1 VARILVVED
10 NPQNLKLASVLL
22 QSAGHEV
29 VAAYDANEAE
39 AALVDGIPDL
49 ILMDLGLPGKDG
61 YSLTRELRARPTTA
75 KVPILAVT
83 SFAMKGDEEK
93 ALAAGCS
100 SYLPKP
106 IRVSAFLQRIRQL
119 LALRQFAQ
127 GEAESAPVKAPPHRV
142 RRPLSGR
149 RAALRPRV
157 RKTPSAARGPAA
169 RTPRRPPA
177 RTRPEVQR

>member
-1 VARILVVED
+1 MARILVVED

-39 AALVDGIPDL
+39 ASLADGIPDL

-61 YSLTRELRARPTTA
+61 YSLTRELRARPTTSN
-75 KVPILAVT
+75 VPILAVT

-106 IRVSAFLQRIRQL
+106 IRASAFLQRIQQL
-119 LALRQFAQ
+119 LTLRQFTQ
-127 GEAESAPVKAPPHRV
+127 GGPAPTGAVVRRPRLRKTHPSRRVVSRARV
-142 RRPLSGR
+142 RRRLPAPRGSSARVPR
-149 RAALRPRV
+149 RAL
-157 RKTPSAARGPAA
+157 ARDRA
-169 RTPRRPPA
+169 
-177 RTRPEVQR
+177 EVQQ